1 MAVTLSVKGLDIVS
15 RRMQS
20 LLREVK
26 SSPASM
32 TKIGLLGVRDV
43 VDHFNK
49 SQGPQRG
56 WLPLKHRD
64 GKPLMDTGLL
74 RNSTRF
80 KVVQN
85 GVWLFNNTKYGKY
98 HQYGASKIF
107 LPQRKWMWISE
118 VARNKMTKV
127 YMKILMDSYRRG
139 I

>member
-1 MAVTLSVKGLDIVS
+1 MAVSVTLKGVDVVS
-15 RRMQS
+15 RRMKS

-26 SSPASM
+26 SSPDSM

-43 VDHFNK
+43 VNHFNR
-49 SQGPQRG
+49 SEGPNNK

-80 KVVQN
+80 KVGKNHVL
-85 GVWLFNNTKYGKY
+85 LFNNTKYGKY

-118 VARNKMTKV
+118 LARNRMTKV
-127 YMKILMDSYRRG
+127 YLNILMDSYKRG
-139 I
+139 T